1 LFLRRLAHIKAKC
14 FKGRYL
20 VFSDKNKSE
29 PDTIRLRLAGPKP
42 GYLEN
47 YLGFVGRSQD
57 WTIPAIY
64 GGPQMQQHGSYPNK
78 LLKVRNEAT
87 DSPPTVETMALT
99 DLLATCILVC
109 MAAACEPPPAPY
121 YLPTLTVPGDEWIR
135 FHDMSPCA
143 PCALPDDTIW
153 MPPSP
158 SELVLPDSAAGDG
171 GDNDDKND
179 QCYLGEI
186 PGNVRERR
194 AHSVPPSF
202 RWK

>member
-1 LFLRRLAHIKAKC
+1 MKAKC
-14 FKGRYL
+14 LKGRYL

-29 PDTIRLRLAGPKP
+29 PDTIRLRLVGPKS

-47 YLGFVGRSQD
+47 YLRFVGRSQD
-57 WTIPAIY
+57 WTVPAMHS
-64 GGPQMQQHGSYPNK
+64 GPQMQQHGSNSNK
-78 LLKVRNEAT
+78 PLTARNEAIY
-87 DSPPTVETMALT
+87 SPPTVESMALT

-109 MAAACEPPPAPY
+109 MTAACKPPPAPC
-121 YLPTLTVPGDEWIR
+121 YLPTLTVPGDGWAGY
-135 FHDMSPCA
+135 HDMSPCA
-143 PCALPDDTIW
+143 PCTLSDDTTW

-171 GDNDDKND
+171 GDKDDKNY